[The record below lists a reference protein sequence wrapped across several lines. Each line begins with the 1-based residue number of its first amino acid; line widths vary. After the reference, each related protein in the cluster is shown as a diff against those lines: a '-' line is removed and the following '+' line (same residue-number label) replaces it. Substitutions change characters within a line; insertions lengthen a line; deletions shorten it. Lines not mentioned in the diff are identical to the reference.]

1 MFEIRN
7 EKNRLRE
14 EYRRVRESITDSEK
28 ARLDTKIVNRFLSLV
43 SYRFADTLLMYSPIK
58 GEIDVNPIAEAALK
72 AGKKVA
78 YPRCLPENSEM
89 FFHYVTSLD
98 ELKEGYYKIREPDPS
113 APLFTPDSVKSPE
126 SCVCLIPALVYD
138 KRGYRI
144 GYGKGYYDRYLSNFK
159 GIKAGIV
166 YNGCIV
172 DSIVHGRFDLAADF
186 IISERG
192 VTIIK

>member
-14 EYRRVRESITDSEK
+14 KYKLIRESITESEK
-28 ARLDTKIVNRFLSLV
+28 AKLDEKIVNRFLSLV

-58 GEIDVNPIAEAALK
+58 GEINVDPIAEAALK

-89 FFHYVTSLD
+89 FFHYVNSLD
-98 ELKEGYYKIREPDPS
+98 ELKKGYYGIREPDPT
-113 APLFTPDSVKSPE
+113 APLFDPESVVSRE
-126 SCVCLIPALVYD
+126 SCVCLIPALSYD
-138 KRGYRI
+138 KKGYRI
-144 GYGKGYYDRYLSNFK
+144 GYGKGYYDRYLSHFK

-166 YNGCIV
+166 YSSCIA
-172 DSIVHGRFDLAADF
+172 DSLIHGRFDLSADF

-192 VTIIK
+192 VNIIK